1 MVFSGNGPIEV
12 EGKVYNDRRDR
23 PNTNFEQVSPALFS
37 LMGQKVVDGREFTDE
52 DLNATRPVAIVN
64 TAFAQRHFG
73 NESAIGRRFRTG
85 DGSGPYGPW
94 RTIVGVVTTVRMM
107 PPFNIPNVDASGF
120 YVPFYSSPFG
130 PADERPVGNQFATVV
145 VKPRPGQRPDAL
157 INTLRREINKLDPNL
172 PLYFVGTPKHN
183 IGGFIAPSRII
194 TTMFSL
200 FGLIAVALAAVGIYG
215 VMSFSVNR
223 RTQEFGVRM
232 ALGAP
237 QRQILTMV
245 LNQGARQVGLGLF
258 LGVGVALALATAGG
272 TAIANTLFN
281 VSAHDPLTY
290 VAVVVMIVA
299 VSLVAVLVPGRRA
312 ARVDPMV
319 ALRTE

>member
-1 MVFSGNGPIEV
+1 
-12 EGKVYNDRRDR
+12 
-23 PNTNFEQVSPALFS
+23 
-37 LMGQKVVDGREFTDE
+37 
-52 DLNATRPVAIVN
+52 
-64 TAFAQRHFG
+64 
-73 NESAIGRRFRTG
+73 
-85 DGSGPYGPW
+85 
-94 RTIVGVVTTVRMM
+94 
-107 PPFNIPNVDASGF
+107 
-120 YVPFYSSPFG
+120 
-130 PADERPVGNQFATVV
+130 
-145 VKPRPGQRPDAL
+145 
-157 INTLRREINKLDPNL
+157 
-172 PLYFVGTPKHN
+172 
-183 IGGFIAPSRII
+183 
-194 TTMFSL
+194 
-200 FGLIAVALAAVGIYG
+200 
-215 VMSFSVNR
+215 
-223 RTQEFGVRM
+223 M